1 MPAFPKEKF
10 IQAVKDVVAA
20 NAAWVPP
27 YGTGATLYIRPVMI
41 GSGPQIGVAPAREF
55 IFRIFVM
62 PVGSIFQRRYQAA

>member
-41 GSGPQIGVAPAREF
+41 GSGPQIGVAPAMGLFSEF
-55 IFRIFVM
+55 
-62 PVGSIFQRRYQAA
+62 S